1 MTSRAL
7 QGLLLACSIAFGT
20 VCITSTSVQVS
31 AQETTGGIQ
40 GTVHDPSG
48 AVVPG
53 AKVDISGSALIGAKE
68 LITDKAG
75 FFRFVNLPPGTYS
88 IVVKATGFD
97 AIKMPSV
104 AIEVGRFPT
113 VDVSLKVGSA
123 NTTVEVSAEST
134 QIEETTTHGL
144 TNIDAAEIAELPHG
158 SSFQSLI
165 PLAPAARNEPLQ
177 GGGPQINGGANA
189 ENSYLIEG
197 QETADIKYGTSNA
210 NVPIDFIQE
219 MQLKTSGIE
228 SEYQGSMSGTVNV
241 IMKKGSNQ
249 WHGNLFTY
257 YEGDEVDASPTLALR
272 YDPEQ
277 ATTAT
282 ADVPTQF
289 YQAKKDHYRYVQ
301 PGGTLGG
308 PIRTDRLWA
317 FLGFAPYYKSTRR
330 TVNFG
335 GSDGIQSFPESDN
348 QYFFTSRIDAT
359 ASSKIR
365 VFGSWLVQYHRVTGS
380 TLPNADEAFGLVNS
394 SASSG
399 PSAFPSGIGWVAPNQ
414 NVNVGADITLTKSFV
429 ATSRFGHFFDNYGDR
444 GWPTGDVYIWGAAVP
459 AVDPTKP
466 GSGYGLDGTT
476 PFAGSTLDQS
486 TGFQTS
492 ALASIYGYDA
502 DKHDQFTQD
511 FEWFK
516 STGFGTHEIRFGYS
530 LNHLFNT
537 VQQAYSGPYVR
548 VFPGLKRTVSGSTG
562 QANCAAIVAYNQATY
577 GNPGGTSASCQGNFG
592 YIRARD
598 YQTLG
603 SASSWNHGLYVQDA
617 WTVHRNFTINA
628 GVRFDKEYLPA
639 YPQSVGFT
647 GHPIDFGFGDKIGPR
662 VGVAWNVFG
671 KDKLKLY
678 GSYGKFY
685 DQMKLNLAIGSF
697 GGQYWHDCFYALYDI
712 QPFDFAPVYGS
723 DGHYCEGSG
732 DATFP
737 GGVVPSGVTFIENLD
752 FRSSEGVDP
761 NLKPYSQ
768 HETTGGF
775 EYQIANNW
783 VVTGRWDRRRLDHV
797 IEDAG
802 VLDEFGNEIFSI
814 VNPGEGIDASVPGCT
829 GCQPNVKAARDYDG
843 FEFEVKKRFS
853 NNFLGNVSYTY
864 SKLRGNYSGLTSTDL
879 SDGNGGRENP
889 NNNRSF
895 DEPYFE
901 FNAYGGSSNGPLA
914 TDRPN
919 VLKLAGYY
927 QQKWFRGQTTSL
939 GFFQEAFSGSPL
951 SSYMDVQEFGGY
963 PVYVENRGKWIDA
976 TTDGNGLT
984 TWGTPHEKR
993 TPVFTQTDVNFR
1005 HMIPLGSSDRRVVSI
1020 EADVTNLWNQKNPV
1034 EYYSQINSSNGGGE
1048 VGAIEPADGIDYAV
1062 LESAYDYKTL
1072 FNDQGVQL
1080 SSEYGKP
1087 QAWQAGRSMRL
1098 KLGFTF

>member
-1 MTSRAL
+1 
-7 QGLLLACSIAFGT
+7 
-20 VCITSTSVQVS
+20 
-31 AQETTGGIQ
+31 
-40 GTVHDPSG
+40 
-48 AVVPG
+48 
-53 AKVDISGSALIGAKE
+53 
-68 LITDKAG
+68 
-75 FFRFVNLPPGTYS
+75 
-88 IVVKATGFD
+88 
-97 AIKMPSV
+97 
-104 AIEVGRFPT
+104 
-113 VDVSLKVGSA
+113 
-123 NTTVEVSAEST
+123 
-134 QIEETTTHGL
+134 
-144 TNIDAAEIAELPHG
+144 
-158 SSFQSLI
+158 
-165 PLAPAARNEPLQ
+165 
-177 GGGPQINGGANA
+177 
-189 ENSYLIEG
+189 
-197 QETADIKYGTSNA
+197 
-210 NVPIDFIQE
+210 
-219 MQLKTSGIE
+219 
-228 SEYQGSMSGTVNV
+228 
-241 IMKKGSNQ
+241 
-249 WHGNLFTY
+249 
-257 YEGDEVDASPTLALR
+257 
-272 YDPEQ
+272 
-277 ATTAT
+277 
-282 ADVPTQF
+282 
-289 YQAKKDHYRYVQ
+289 
-301 PGGTLGG
+301 
-308 PIRTDRLWA
+308 
-317 FLGFAPYYKSTRR
+317 
-330 TVNFG
+330 
-335 GSDGIQSFPESDN
+335 
-348 QYFFTSRIDAT
+348 
-359 ASSKIR
+359 
-365 VFGSWLVQYHRVTGS
+365 
-380 TLPNADEAFGLVNS
+380 
-394 SASSG
+394 
-399 PSAFPSGIGWVAPNQ
+399 
-414 NVNVGADITLTKSFV
+414 
-429 ATSRFGHFFDNYGDR
+429 
-444 GWPTGDVYIWGAAVP
+444 
-459 AVDPTKP
+459 
-466 GSGYGLDGTT
+466 
-476 PFAGSTLDQS
+476 
-486 TGFQTS
+486 
-492 ALASIYGYDA
+492 
-502 DKHDQFTQD
+502 
-511 FEWFK
+511 
-516 STGFGTHEIRFGYS
+516 
-530 LNHLFNT
+530 
-537 VQQAYSGPYVR
+537 
-548 VFPGLKRTVSGSTG
+548 
-562 QANCAAIVAYNQATY
+562 
-577 GNPGGTSASCQGNFG
+577 
-592 YIRARD
+592 
-598 YQTLG
+598 
-603 SASSWNHGLYVQDA
+603 
-617 WTVHRNFTINA
+617 
-628 GVRFDKEYLPA
+628 
-639 YPQSVGFT
+639 
-647 GHPIDFGFGDKIGPR
+647 
-662 VGVAWNVFG
+662 
-671 KDKLKLY
+671 
-678 GSYGKFY
+678 
-685 DQMKLNLAIGSF
+685 MKLNLAIGSF
-697 GGQYWHDCFYALYDI
+697 GGQYWHDCFYALYDVN
-712 QPFDFAPVYGS
+712 PYDFAPVYGS

-976 TTDGNGLT
+976 TTDGNGFT